1 MAYNYVVTAHKPTA
15 VTACVTGNFTS
26 PDDLNLIIAKNTR
39 LEIYLVTPEG
49 LRPNKEVGLYGRIDI
64 LQLFKPPDQE
74 KCLLFVLTSR
84 YDACILEFVK
94 DGDSEEVITKA
105 HGNVYDRIGR
115 LSETGAI
122 GIIDPDCRV
131 IGLRLYDG
139 LFKVIPLERDNKV
152 LKAFNIRLEELN
164 VIDVAFLHGCQVPTI
179 AFVHQDSQGRHVKT
193 YEVNLRE
200 KEFDKGPWKQD
211 NVETEAS
218 MVIAVPQPFGGV
230 LIIGQESITYHKGD
244 KYKAIAP
251 PAIKQSTLVCHGR
264 LDSNGSRYL
273 LGDLAGRLFLLLLEK
288 EESMDGQVTVKD
300 LKVELLGETSIAE
313 CLTYLDNGV
322 IFIGSRK
329 GDSQLVRL
337 NTEADEKGS
346 YVAMMESF
354 TNLGPILDMCVVDLD
369 RQGQGQL
376 VTCSGAYKEGTL
388 RIIRNGIGIHEHAS
402 IDLPGIKGI
411 WPLKLNVDSGI
422 DDILVLSFVG
432 QTRVLMLNGEE
443 VEETE
448 LGGFDGNQQSFYC
461 GNVCLKQLI
470 QITSASVRLVS
481 TQTKLLVNEWLPPS
495 GKNISVATCNQYQI
509 VAAAGHD
516 IYYLEIVDG
525 EVKQISTMTMEHEVA
540 CIDVTSLTE
549 SGRADICAVGL
560 WTDISARILRLPS
573 LESAH
578 VEMLGGEIIPRSVL
592 LARFEG
598 QPYLLCALGDGSLF
612 YFSLTLETGRLS
624 ERKRVILGTQ
634 PTVLKTF
641 KSHAT
646 VNVFACS
653 DRPTVIYSSNHKL
666 VFSNVNLKEVGYM
679 CPLNSS
685 GYPDSLALCN
695 DTSLMIGT
703 IDEIQKLHIRTIPLG
718 EAPSRITYQEETQT
732 FGVLTMRTEVKDA
745 TGVSVPLHSSA
756 STKAA
761 NITYSS
767 NSKNVTGQVP
777 GGDNEFGEENEI
789 HSLLVVDQH
798 TFEVL
803 HAYQFGPSEVAT
815 SLMSCKLGSDPNPY
829 YVVGTAMVKLEE
841 PEPKQG
847 RLYVLQYADGK
858 LTEVAE
864 KEIKGAPYSIV
875 NFNGK
880 VLTSIN
886 SVVRLYEWTA
896 DHELRVECSHYNNI
910 LALYLK
916 TKGDF
921 IITGDLM
928 RSISLLAY
936 KPMEGELEEIARNYS
951 PNWMTA
957 VEILDDDTFLGAEH
971 NSNLFVCQKDS
982 AATTDDDRRNLAQV
996 GQFHLGEFVNVF
1008 RHGSLV
1014 RGSIGESSLSTQ
1026 GSLLF
1031 GTADGTVGLMTQLTE
1046 DFYKFLLEV
1055 QNKLTKVIKSVG
1067 KIDHSF
1073 WRSFHT
1079 DKKTEPMQNFIDGDL
1094 IESFL
1099 ELNQDKM
1106 EEVSQGLQIDEGG
1119 MKRDATVNDLVKIV
1133 EELTRIH

>member
-1 MAYNYVVTAHKPTA
+1 M
-15 VTACVTGNFTS
+15 C
-26 PDDLNLIIAKNTR
+26 DL
-39 LEIYLVTPEG
+39 
-49 LRPNKEVGLYGRIDI
+49 
-64 LQLFKPPDQE
+64 LQ
-74 KCLLFVLTSR
+74 
-84 YDACILEFVK
+84 Y
-94 DGDSEEVITKA
+94 
-105 HGNVYDRIGR
+105 
-115 LSETGAI
+115 
-122 GIIDPDCRV
+122 
-131 IGLRLYDG
+131 
-139 LFKVIPLERDNKV
+139 
-152 LKAFNIRLEELN
+152 
-164 VIDVAFLHGCQVPTI
+164 
-179 AFVHQDSQGRHVKT
+179 
-193 YEVNLRE
+193 
-200 KEFDKGPWKQD
+200 
-211 NVETEAS
+211 
-218 MVIAVPQPFGGV
+218 
-230 LIIGQESITYHKGD
+230 
-244 KYKAIAP
+244 
-251 PAIKQSTLVCHGR
+251 
-264 LDSNGSRYL
+264 
-273 LGDLAGRLFLLLLEK
+273 
-288 EESMDGQVTVKD
+288 
-300 LKVELLGETSIAE
+300 
-313 CLTYLDNGV
+313 
-322 IFIGSRK
+322 
-329 GDSQLVRL
+329 
-337 NTEADEKGS
+337 
-346 YVAMMESF
+346 SF
-354 TNLGPILDMCVVDLD
+354 
-369 RQGQGQL
+369 
-376 VTCSGAYKEGTL
+376 A
-388 RIIRNGIGIHEHAS
+388 
-402 IDLPGIKGI
+402 
-411 WPLKLNVDSGI
+411 
-422 DDILVLSFVG
+422 
-432 QTRVLMLNGEE
+432 
-443 VEETE
+443 
-448 LGGFDGNQQSFYC
+448 
-461 GNVCLKQLI
+461 
-470 QITSASVRLVS
+470 
-481 TQTKLLVNEWLPPS
+481 
-495 GKNISVATCNQYQI
+495 
-509 VAAAGHD
+509 
-516 IYYLEIVDG
+516 
-525 EVKQISTMTMEHEVA
+525 
-540 CIDVTSLTE
+540 
-549 SGRADICAVGL
+549 
-560 WTDISARILRLPS
+560 
-573 LESAH
+573 
-578 VEMLGGEIIPRSVL
+578 EIIPRSVL

-815 SLMSCKLGSDPNPY
+815 SLMSCKLGADPNPY

-971 NSNLFVCQKDS
+971 NSNLFRLPERQEMFLKEYVLPC

-1067 KIDHSF
+1067 KIDHSLY
-1073 WRSFHT
+1073 
-1079 DKKTEPMQNFIDGDL
+1079 PL
-1094 IESFL
+1094 
-1099 ELNQDKM
+1099 
-1106 EEVSQGLQIDEGG
+1106 
-1119 MKRDATVNDLVKIV
+1119 
-1133 EELTRIH
+1133 